1 VVTRYAIDEQNGTLI
16 AAWATGDGDTA
27 TTVTTLSPAS
37 PTDQRY
43 AVARALSGL
52 SEALWRTYTHPA
64 SAAGDDMEDNSEGW
78 RRQGERDA
86 FAQVLPALAK
96 PNLPDDG
103 MIMQSYVAVEEG
115 AHRLGR
121 ALHAIGDEQLTA
133 TVAVEV
139 QAEIIAIE
147 QAELGDLS
155 GRSRQAVVLTRADAS
170 PVQVAAA
177 DRLLRDNPLGPD
189 ALFTT
194 VDPTAAAVAAA
205 HWLHAAA
212 TVAAEAA
219 GQSVTGAVVEA
230 DDIQA
235 LPVATLT
242 IVLDMIEDGA
252 SPYEA
257 VTELIRDAMAV
268 AEGDVPDPI
277 GLAEMVA
284 EVQQTA
290 DRVAQ
295 GDEDVLESMLAEVRT
310 TPLDPAR
317 PALDLL
323 EDLLVGIDGCAALYA
338 EYTEDSGTDEGADLD
353 DEASDDERAEAHGAA
368 VRREFLMEV
377 REHATAH
384 ADRLL

>member
-1 VVTRYAIDEQNGTLI
+1 MVTRYAIDEQHGTLI

-27 TTVTTLSPAS
+27 TSVATLPPSSPA
-37 PTDQRY
+37 DQRY
-43 AVARALSGL
+43 AVARALTGL

-64 SAAGDDMEDNSEGW
+64 SAAGDDMGDNSEGW
-78 RRQGERDA
+78 RRQSERDA
-86 FAQVLPALAK
+86 FAKVLSALAQ
-96 PNLPDDG
+96 PNLPEGG
-103 MIMQSYVAVEEG
+103 MIVQSYIAVEEG

-121 ALHAIGDEQLTA
+121 ALHAVGDDQLTA
-133 TVAVEV
+133 AITAEV
-139 QAEIIAIE
+139 QAEVTAIE

-177 DRLLRDNPLGPD
+177 DRLLRDNPLGSD
-189 ALFTT
+189 ELFTA

-212 TVAAEAA
+212 TIAAEAA
-219 GQSVTGAVVEA
+219 RQSITAAIVEA
-230 DDIQA
+230 DDAQV

-242 IVLDMIEDGA
+242 IVLDMIEDGS

-290 DRVAQ
+290 DRMAP
-295 GDEDVLESMLAEVRT
+295 GDEDALESMLAEVRA

-323 EDLLVGIDGCAALYA
+323 EDLLVGIDGCATL
-338 EYTEDSGTDEGADLD
+338 YTEYANGGDTDVDGHTTD
-353 DEASDDERAEAHGAA
+353 DEHAEAHDAAIRQKFLAA
-368 VRREFLMEV
+368 VH
-377 REHATAH
+377 EHATAH
-384 ADRLL
+384 ADRML

>member
-1 VVTRYAIDEQNGTLI
+1 VTRYAIDEQHGALI

-27 TTVTTLSPAS
+27 TTVATLPPSS

-43 AVARALSGL
+43 AVARALVGL

-64 SAAGDDMEDNSEGW
+64 SAAGDDMSDNSEGW

-86 FAQVLPALAK
+86 FAKVLPALVQ
-96 PNLPDDG
+96 PNLPEDG

-115 AHRLGR
+115 AHCLGR
-121 ALHAIGDEQLTA
+121 ALHAVGDEHLTA
-133 TVAVEV
+133 AISAEV
-139 QAEIIAIE
+139 QAEIAAIE

-177 DRLLRDNPLGPD
+177 DRLLRDDPLGQD
-189 ALFTT
+189 ELFTT

-219 GQSVTGAVVEA
+219 GQSITGAIVEA
-230 DDIQA
+230 DDVQA

-242 IVLDMIEDGA
+242 IVLDMIEDG
-252 SPYEA
+252 SGPYEA

-290 DRVAQ
+290 DRMAP
-295 GDEDVLESMLAEVRT
+295 GDEDALESMLAEVRT

-323 EDLLVGIDGCAALYA
+323 EDLLVGIEGCAGLFTEYA
-338 EYTEDSGTDEGADLD
+338 DESGTDVDDDTSAD
-353 DEASDDERAEAHGAA
+353 EHAEAHDAAIRSEFLTA
-368 VRREFLMEV
+368 VREY
-377 REHATAH
+377 ATAH
-384 ADRLL
+384 ADRIL

>member
-1 VVTRYAIDEQNGTLI
+1 MTRYAIDEQHGTLI

-27 TTVTTLSPAS
+27 TTVATLPPSS
-37 PTDQRY
+37 PTEQRY
-43 AVARALSGL
+43 AVARALAGL
-52 SEALWRTYTHPA
+52 SEVLWRTYTHPA

-86 FAQVLPALAK
+86 FAGVLPALVR
-96 PNLPDDG
+96 PNLPENG
-103 MIMQSYVAVEEG
+103 MIVQSYVTVEEG

-121 ALHAIGDEQLTA
+121 ALHAIGDEDLTA
-133 TVAVEV
+133 AISAEV
-139 QAEIIAIE
+139 QADITAIE

-177 DRLLRDNPLGPD
+177 NGLLRDNLFGSD
-189 ALFTT
+189 ELFTT

-219 GQSVTGAVVEA
+219 GQSITGSIMEA
-230 DDIQA
+230 DDILA

-242 IVLDMIEDGA
+242 IVLDMIEDGS

-290 DRVAQ
+290 DRMAP
-295 GDEDVLESMLAEVRT
+295 GDEDALESMLAEVRA

-323 EDLLVGIDGCAALYA
+323 EDLLVGIDGCAALYTDQA
-338 EYTEDSGTDEGADLD
+338 DNSDADVDDDSG
-353 DEASDDERAEAHGAA
+353 DDERAEAHGTAI
-368 VRREFLMEV
+368 RNEFLTAV

-384 ADRLL
+384 ADRML